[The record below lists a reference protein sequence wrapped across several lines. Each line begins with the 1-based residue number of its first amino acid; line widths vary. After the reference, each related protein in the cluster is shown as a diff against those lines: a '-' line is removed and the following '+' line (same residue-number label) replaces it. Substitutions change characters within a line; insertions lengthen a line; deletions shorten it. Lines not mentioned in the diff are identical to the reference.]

1 MRSIHN
7 RPALAVIVALAA
19 LVFGGTSL
27 SGVTSLAAAPPAAAQ
42 SSAAQS
48 SAAQSAVLSS
58 VQAAAEDGSGQTYTI
73 ATDTTFAPFE
83 FRDSSGELTGIDID
97 LMEAIAEDQGFEV
110 EWRSLGFNAAL
121 QALEANQ
128 ADGVIAGMSITD
140 ERRQVYDFSDPYFTG
155 TVTLAVNEGD
165 ESEISD
171 WEDLDGKRL
180 VVKTGSLSEEVA
192 RERQEEYG
200 YEITALD
207 QTTTLVESVKSG
219 NADALMDDYPVIA
232 YGVTQGSGLVTV
244 GEQVEAGDYG
254 FAVNKDQN
262 PELLQMFND
271 GLEELR
277 ASGEYDEIMDR
288 YLGAEDEAVDRASFW
303 GLIVTA
309 LPALMTGLGNT
320 LLVTGI
326 SFALAMVL
334 GLLFG
339 FMKIA
344 RNPVLRGISTAFVA
358 VFRGTPILVW
368 AFFFYFG
375 LPQLIGTSVNI
386 WVAGVLTLTFNGAAY
401 IAEIVRGAVQSVDPG
416 QMEASRSLG
425 LGYGKSMQRVV
436 LPQAFKIM
444 TPSLINQL
452 VIMLKDSSLLLAI
465 GFAELLYQAQ
475 QIYAA
480 NFRVT
485 EVLLIVALIYF
496 VAITLLTQLANY
508 VDRKVNR

>member
-1 MRSIHN
+1 M
-7 RPALAVIVALAA
+7 
-19 LVFGGTSL
+19 
-27 SGVTSLAAAPPAAAQ
+27 APPVRQTPLRALMLMVTALLALLIGA
-42 SSAAQS
+42 SSAAAS
-48 SAAQSAVLSS
+48 P
-58 VQAAAEDGSGQTYTI
+58 QATADASEAEGQTYVI

-83 FRDSSGELTGIDID
+83 FRDSSGELVGIDMD
-97 LMEAIAEDQGFEV
+97 LMRAIAEKQGFEV
-110 EWRSLGFNAAL
+110 EFRSLGFNAAL
-121 QALEANQ
+121 QALSSNQ
-128 ADGVIAGMSITD
+128 ADGVIAGMSITE
-140 ERRQVYDFSDPYFTG
+140 ERQEVYDFSDPYFTG
-155 TVTLAVNEGD
+155 TMTLAVNEGD
-165 ESEISD
+165 EGEIGDWSD
-171 WEDLDGKRL
+171 LEGKTL
-180 VVKTGSLSEEVA
+180 VVKTGSMSEDVA
-192 RERQEEYG
+192 RERQDEYG

-232 YGVTQGSGLVTV
+232 YGVQQGSGLVTV

-254 FAVNKDQN
+254 FAVNKDTN
-262 PELLQMFND
+262 PELLAAFNA
-271 GLEELR
+271 GLAELQE
-277 ASGEYDEIMDR
+277 SGEYQEIMDR
-288 YLGAEDEAVDRASFW
+288 YLAVEDDGVDRSTFW

-309 LPALMTGLGNT
+309 FPALMTGLGNT
-320 LLVTGI
+320 LLVTLI
-326 SFALAMVL
+326 SFAIAMAL

-339 FMKIA
+339 FMKVS
-344 RNPVLRGISTAFVA
+344 RNPVLRGIATTFVN

-375 LPQLIGTSVNI
+375 LPPLIGMPVNI
-386 WVAGVLTLTFNGAAY
+386 WVAGVLTLSLNGAAY
-401 IAEIVRGAVQSVDPG
+401 IAEIVRGAIQSVDPG

-475 QIYAA
+475 QIYAS

-485 EVLLIVALIYF
+485 EVLLIVAVIYF
-496 VAITLLTQLANY
+496 IVITALTQLANY
-508 VDRKVNR
+508 VDRKVNV

>member
-1 MRSIHN
+1 MR
-7 RPALAVIVALAA
+7 ALLAA
-19 LVFGGTSL
+19 FATLGVLLLGLAPAATASGTDGPATTPVTAAGTEASGSEAGGT
-27 SGVTSLAAAPPAAAQ
+27 G
-42 SSAAQS
+42 
-48 SAAQSAVLSS
+48 
-58 VQAAAEDGSGQTYTI
+58 ETYVI
-73 ATDTTFAPFE
+73 GTDTTFAPFE
-83 FRDSSGELTGIDID
+83 FRQGGDLVGIDID

-121 QALEANQ
+121 QALDSNQ
-128 ADGVIAGMSITD
+128 VDGVIAGMSITE
-140 ERRQVYDFSDPYFTG
+140 ERQEVYDFSEPYFTG

-171 WEDLDGKRL
+171 WEDLAGKQV
-180 VVKTGSLSEEVA
+180 VVKTGSISEEVA
-192 RERQEEYG
+192 NERQD
-200 YEITALD
+200 EIGFEVTALD

-219 NADALMDDYPVIA
+219 NADALIDDYPVIA
-232 YGVTQGSGLVTV
+232 YGVQQGSGLVTV

-254 FAVNKDQN
+254 FAVNQGQN
-262 PELLQMFND
+262 PELLEKFNT
-271 GLEELR
+271 GLQELR
-277 ASGEYDEIMDR
+277 ASGEYDEILNE
-288 YLGAEDEAVDRASFW
+288 YLGAEDDGVDPSSFW
-303 GLIVTA
+303 GLIVTS
-309 LPALMTGLGNT
+309 LPSLLNGLGNT

-326 SFALAMVL
+326 SFVLAMVL
-334 GLLFG
+334 GLAFG

-344 RNPVLRGISTAFVA
+344 RNPVLRGIA
-358 VFRGTPILVW
+358 VTFISIFRGTPILVW

-375 LPQLIGTSVNI
+375 LPPLIGVPVNI
-386 WVAGVLTLTFNGAAY
+386 WVAGVMTLTFNGAAY

-416 QMEASRSLG
+416 QAEASRSLG
-425 LGYGKSMQRVV
+425 LGHGKTMQRVV
-436 LPQAFKIM
+436 LPQAFKMM

-485 EVLLIVALIYF
+485 EVLLIAALLYF
-496 VAITLLTQLANY
+496 IAITALTQLANY

>member
-1 MRSIHN
+1 MRAIHS
-7 RPALAVIVALAA
+7 RPLQAVLTVLAA
-19 LVFGGTSL
+19 LL
-27 SGVTSLAAAPPAAAQ
+27 LGVTALLGAVTPAHASGAAQ
-42 SSAAQS
+42 AG
-48 SAAQSAVLSS
+48 
-58 VQAAAEDGSGQTYTI
+58 AEASGTGDVSGQTYVI

-83 FRDSSGELTGIDID
+83 FRDSAGELTGIDID

-121 QALEANQ
+121 QALSADQ

-140 ERRQVYDFSDPYFTG
+140 ERQEIYDFSDPYFTG

-165 ESEISD
+165 EGEISD
-171 WEDLDGKRL
+171 WEDLEGKRL

-192 RERQEEYG
+192 KERQEQYG
-200 YEITALD
+200 YEVTALD

-219 NADALMDDYPVIA
+219 NADALMDDFPVIA
-232 YGVTQGSGLVTV
+232 YGITQGSGLVTV

-262 PELLQMFND
+262 PELLQAFNE
-271 GLEELR
+271 GLAELR
-277 ASGEYDEIMDR
+277 ASGEYQQILDE
-288 YLGAEDEAVDRASFW
+288 YLAAEDEGVDRSTFW
-303 GLIVTA
+303 GLVVTA
-309 LPALMTGLGNT
+309 IPALMTGLGNT
-320 LLVTGI
+320 LLVTLI

-334 GLLFG
+334 GVVFG
-339 FMKIA
+339 FFKIS
-344 RNPVLRGISTAFVA
+344 RNPVLRGIAVAFVS

-375 LPQLIGTSVNI
+375 LPQLIGTPVNI
-386 WVAGVLTLTFNGAAY
+386 WVAGVLTLTLNGAAY
-401 IAEIVRGAVQSVDPG
+401 IAEIVRGAVQAVDPG
-416 QMEASRSLG
+416 QMEAARSLG

-475 QIYAA
+475 QIYAS

-485 EVLLIVALIYF
+485 EVLLIVAVIYF
-496 VAITLLTQLANY
+496 VVITLLTQLANY
-508 VDRKVNR
+508 VDRKVNA

>member
-1 MRSIHN
+1 M
-7 RPALAVIVALAA
+7 
-19 LVFGGTSL
+19 
-27 SGVTSLAAAPPAAAQ
+27 APPVRQTRLRALMLMLTALLALLIGA
-42 SSAAQS
+42 SSATAS
-48 SAAQSAVLSS
+48 P
-58 VQAAAEDGSGQTYTI
+58 QATADASGAEGQTYII

-83 FRDSSGELTGIDID
+83 FRDSSGELVGIDMD
-97 LMEAIAEDQGFEV
+97 LMRAIAEKQGFEV
-110 EWRSLGFNAAL
+110 EFRSLGFNAAL
-121 QALEANQ
+121 QALTSNQ
-128 ADGVIAGMSITD
+128 ADGVIAGMSITE
-140 ERRQVYDFSDPYFTG
+140 ERQEVYDFSDPYFTG
-155 TVTLAVNEGD
+155 TMTLAVNDGD
-165 ESEISD
+165 EGEIGD
-171 WEDLDGKRL
+171 WSDLDGKTL
-180 VVKTGSLSEEVA
+180 VVKTGSMSEDVA

-232 YGVTQGSGLVTV
+232 YGVQQGSGLVTV

-254 FAVNKDQN
+254 FAVNKDRN
-262 PELLQMFND
+262 PELLAAFNQ
-271 GLEELR
+271 GLAELQE
-277 ASGEYDEIMDR
+277 SGEYQEIMDR
-288 YLGAEDEAVDRASFW
+288 YLATEDDGVDRSTFW

-309 LPALMTGLGNT
+309 FPALMTGLGNT
-320 LLVTGI
+320 LLVTLI
-326 SFALAMVL
+326 SFAIAMAL

-339 FMKIA
+339 FMKVS
-344 RNPVLRGISTAFVA
+344 RNPVLRGISTTFVN

-375 LPQLIGTSVNI
+375 LPPLIGVPVNI
-386 WVAGVLTLTFNGAAY
+386 WVAGVLTLSLNGAAY
-401 IAEIVRGAVQSVDPG
+401 IAEIVRGAIQSVDPG

-475 QIYAA
+475 QIYAS

-485 EVLLIVALIYF
+485 EVLLIVAVIYF
-496 VAITLLTQLANY
+496 IVITALTQLANY
-508 VDRKVNR
+508 VDRKVNV

>member
-1 MRSIHN
+1 MRSIQN

-19 LVFGGTSL
+19 LIFGGTSL
-27 SGVTSLAAAPPAAAQ
+27 SGVASLASAPPA
-42 SSAAQS
+42 SAAQ
-48 SAAQSAVLSS
+48 ATP
-58 VQAAAEDGSGQTYTI
+58 AEASPESGEEPGQGAGQTYTI

-83 FRDSSGELTGIDID
+83 FRDSAGELTGIDID
-97 LMEAIAEDQGFEV
+97 LMEAIAADQGFEV

-121 QALEANQ
+121 QALSADQ

-140 ERRQVYDFSDPYFTG
+140 ERQEIYDFSDPYFTG

-165 ESEISD
+165 ETAISA

-192 RERQEEYG
+192 RERQEQYG

-219 NADALMDDYPVIA
+219 NADALMDDFPVIA

-254 FAVNKDQN
+254 FAVNKGQN
-262 PELLQMFND
+262 AELLQMFND

-277 ASGEYDEIMDR
+277 ASGEYQEILDR
-288 YLGAEDEAVDRASFW
+288 YLAAEDEGVDRSGFW

-326 SFALAMVL
+326 SFVLAMVL

-344 RNPVLRGISTAFVA
+344 QNPVPRAIATTFVA
-358 VFRGTPILVW
+358 IFRGTPILVW

-375 LPQLIGTSVNI
+375 LPQLIGTPVNI
-386 WVAGVLTLTFNGAAY
+386 WVAGVLTLNGAAY

-508 VDRKVNR
+508 ADRKVNK